1 MYWWYFIGYIRLEK
15 QIRKDEI
22 VHVVMLFNISV
33 MVSLVTD
40 IASDG
45 RWDKK

>member
-1 MYWWYFIGYIRLEK
+1 MCWWYFIGCIRLEK

-22 VHVVMLFNISV
+22 VHVVMLFNISGI
-33 MVSLVTD
+33 VSLVTD

-45 RWDKK
+45 HWDKK